1 MNVTRIITAAMAA
14 AALAGGLGA
23 CGSQAGQSPGG
34 QNTGPSAASVAQSIV
49 GSTVTTGAEQGAV
62 VHSDYATGI
71 ITTDAAGD
79 ASVPV
84 QMVLYSPASDP
95 SGDWQ
100 ETNARVGAYAGTATL
115 YADGSATFTVGLR
128 NGY

>member
-1 MNVTRIITAAMAA
+1 MNVTRIITAAMVA

-34 QNTGPSAASVAQSIV
+34 QNTGPSAAYTVAQSIV

-115 YADGSATFTVGLR
+115 YADGSACTAS
-128 NGY
+128 